1 MTMPTVLASASPR
14 TLSAQL
20 IMLMAEC
27 DDRARAVAFPGRQRP
42 VLPIPGSAGWGRR
55 NFGIAQ
61 VCPWNIGTEPNGCP
75 CFPGECG
82 QPEVAADEDSCVPA
96 PCPASPVFADL

>member
-27 DDRARAVAFPGRQRP
+27 DDRATQLHFPDGNGQSCPSPARLGGAAATSASRRSARGTSVPNRAVARASPA
-42 VLPIPGSAGWGRR
+42 SAGNRR
-55 NFGIAQ
+55 
-61 VCPWNIGTEPNGCP
+61 
-75 CFPGECG
+75 
-82 QPEVAADEDSCVPA
+82 
-96 PCPASPVFADL
+96 